1 MARAGG
7 WLEVPINSKLFQ
19 NVKEAVLTK
28 ASAALEN
35 CFQNET
41 GGHSRF
47 PGLKDFSD
55 LLGVAPV
62 YLNEWKGDLVAVSG
76 DGNTYR
82 IGRAGVANNVTGVLV
97 SGGRRAT
104 FARTEDE
111 LIIAAGGKM
120 IRLAGT
126 ETEVLSDDAPDST
139 HIAFID
145 GYVVA
150 IERESGRF
158 HHSLAGQY
166 RVWEALDV
174 FSAESQ
180 PDFVNALAVTPR
192 RELLICGV
200 DSIEQYE
207 RLPAGDVPFFRRW
220 AVGEGVYAP
229 YTLIVADNGA
239 WTINKSRE
247 FVRFAGQV
255 SEPAG
260 DDIGITLEDVD
271 DWDGAW
277 ASLMHIQ
284 GQKFIVLQ
292 MPNATTVY
300 DGKGITALYDY
311 RQQRW
316 FNLYGWDSDLD
327 RPSRWPGWSH
337 YSIWGRNFVGGNGK
351 VYELDKETYDNGGEL
366 QRMLGRTAHL
376 DKWGE
381 SRVDNLRIRVKR
393 GVVGSNEDNP
403 QISIRAIR
411 DNGTPTR
418 WRRKGLGKAGDRQ
431 MTIEFGGFGCAHT
444 WQFEYLIT
452 DACEA
457 EIVKMGVQVT
467 RIGE

>member
-1 MARAGG
+1 MAKK
-7 WLEVPINSKLFQ
+7 WVEVPINSKLFQ
-19 NVKEAVLTK
+19 NVKEAVLTR

-47 PGLKDFSD
+47 PGLKDFTD
-55 LLGVAPV
+55 LAGNAPV
-62 YLNEWKGDLVAVSG
+62 YLDEWKGDMVAVSS
-76 DGNTYR
+76 GNVWR
-82 IGRAGVANNVTGVLV
+82 IDRLGNANNVTGTPV

-111 LIIAAGGKM
+111 LVVAAGGQL
-120 IRLAGT
+120 IRLAGSI
-126 ETEVLSDDAPDST
+126 TEVLSPDAPEST
-139 HIAFID
+139 HVGFID

-158 HHSLAGQY
+158 YHSIAGQY
-166 RVWEALDV
+166 RVWDPIDV
-174 FSAESQ
+174 FSAESF
-180 PDFVNALAVTPR
+180 PDYANALAVTPR

-207 RLPAGDVPFFRRW
+207 RLPDGDNPFFRRW

-229 YTLIVADNGA
+229 YTVIVADNGA
-239 WTINKSRE
+239 WTINKARE
-247 FVRFAGQV
+247 FVRFAGQI

-260 DDIGITLEDVD
+260 DDIGITLESVD
-271 DWDGAW
+271 DWEGAW
-277 ASLMHIQ
+277 GSLMHVR

-292 MPNATTVY
+292 MPNATTIY

-316 FNLYGWDSDLD
+316 FNLYGWDSDLG
-327 RPSRWPGWSH
+327 RPCRWPGWSH
-337 YSIWGRNFVGGNGK
+337 YSIWNRNFVGGNGK
-351 VYELDKETYDNGGEL
+351 VYELDAKTYDNGGDV

-381 SRVDNLRIRVKR
+381 SRVDNLRIRIKR
-393 GVVGSNEDNP
+393 GVVGSNEGNP

-411 DNGTPTR
+411 DNNKVTR
-418 WRRKGLGKAGDRQ
+418 WRRKGLGLAGNRD
-431 MTIEFGGFGCAHT
+431 MVIEFGGFGCAHT
-444 WQFEYLIT
+444 WQFEYFVT
-452 DACEA
+452 DACEV
-457 EIVKMGVQVT
+457 ELVKMQAQVT